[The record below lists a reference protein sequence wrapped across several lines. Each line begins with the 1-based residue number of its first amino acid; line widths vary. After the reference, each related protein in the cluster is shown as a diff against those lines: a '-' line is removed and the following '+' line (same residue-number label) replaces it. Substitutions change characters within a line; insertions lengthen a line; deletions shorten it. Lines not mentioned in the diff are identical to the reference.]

1 MGQTARNVSPMSN
14 KERNTYVIQ
23 QLTSALLSLLSEK
36 PIGDI
41 SISELIEKAGVGRT
55 SFYRNFESKEDIL
68 QKYTDKIT
76 MDFVKT
82 QKLKYDTKKFQ
93 EYTVMLF
100 EHLERNKEFC
110 LTLLN
115 NNLLYIIGEIFDK
128 YFLMNA
134 TTRDEQYKQ
143 MFTSGGFFNIF
154 KFWLIGGCKETPKEL
169 ADMFL
174 HFT

>member
-1 MGQTARNVSPMSN
+1 MRQTGRNVSPMSN
-14 KERNTYVIQ
+14 EGRNSYVVR
-23 QLTSALLSLLSEK
+23 QLTSSLLSLLSEK
-36 PIGDI
+36 AIVDI
-41 SISELIEKAGVGRT
+41 SVSELIEKAGVGRA

-68 QKYTDKIT
+68 RKYTDKIT
-76 MDFVKT
+76 MEFVKT
-82 QKLKYDTKKFQ
+82 QRLRYDTKNFR

-115 NNLLYIIGEIFDK
+115 NHLLHIIGDIFDK
-128 YFLMNA
+128 YFLKNA
-134 TTRDEQYKQ
+134 GTRKEQYRQ

-154 KFWLIGGCKETPKEL
+154 KFWLMGGCKESPKEL

-174 HFT
+174 NFM